1 MNKKE
6 DIQMEKKYAIAF
18 DLGGTKIDTLI
29 VSSDGEVI
37 KRVSA
42 AGGTPFDHGVKIT
55 FERCF
60 AALDELIDNFPH
72 KIESIYASIA
82 TVEYYIDE
90 FIAAFKEKYGHIT
103 DKIRIEGDG
112 CCLISAAL
120 GHNDGACM
128 ICGTGSALYMREGD
142 SYKHIGGGGFYI
154 DSCGSGFA
162 LGRKALQA
170 CLRADDGST
179 DKTVLCELIQKQ
191 AGGRPWS
198 ELLPKVYAEGRAY
211 VASFAG
217 AVFEARK
224 LGDVTARRIFNTCA
238 SDIADVIWAARKEIG
253 HGFSIAFNGGIFS
266 HFPEYAEA
274 VRALAPSDINVV
286 YTSLTPVFGCAI
298 EALHDAGIKVS
309 VGGDFESRFAESY
322 AEVSKK

>member
-1 MNKKE
+1 
-6 DIQMEKKYAIAF
+6 MEKKYAIAF

-29 VSSDGEVI
+29 VSSEGEVVN
-37 KRVSA
+37 RVTS
-42 AGGTPFDHGVKIT
+42 AGGTPFDHGVEIT
-55 FERCF
+55 LERCF
-60 AALDELIDNFPH
+60 AALDKLTEGFSH

-82 TVEYYIDE
+82 TVEYYMDE
-90 FIAAFKEKYGHIT
+90 FVSAFKKRYGHLT
-103 DKIRIEGDG
+103 SNIRIEGDG

-120 GHNDGACM
+120 GHADGACM
-128 ICGTGSALYMREGD
+128 ICGTGSALYMREGG

-170 CLRADDGST
+170 CLRASDGSIDST
-179 DKTVLCELIQKQ
+179 ILCELIEKQ
-191 AGGRPWS
+191 AGGRPWA
-198 ELLPKVYAEGRAY
+198 EQLPDVYARGRSY

-238 SDIADVIWAARKEIG
+238 SDIADVIWAARKDIG

-286 YTSLTPVFGCAI
+286 YTSLPPVFGCAV
-298 EALHDAGIKVS
+298 EAMHDAGITVNIGS
-309 VGGDFESRFAESY
+309 DFEAEFSSSY
-322 AEVSKK
+322 ARLIKK